1 MRAIGGLIVEHN
13 ILQARQG
20 PRAWYAVLMALPV
33 SEAPRHRLAGPAVK
47 AALLA
52 AGLLLAGPAVADEVQ
67 LPAPALDPAGP
78 VIALWRPDAPAAGEL
93 HLDWIDGEGRLVE
106 RHRITLAEPQA
117 EVAVRL
123 DLRRA
128 RAPGNRITARFRP
141 AGSGSETQAETR
153 FFIRPAPGWTQ
164 YQVLLWQDRPTAA
177 LPGLR
182 KLGITGTKLLRP
194 LSQAGRD
201 AAEQRMALGV
211 RWYTENLATDFY
223 APYHR
228 WMAGRSVT
236 WLFDQVKAR
245 QRRDPDDLTVFH
257 RQPGLSDP
265 AWLATIEAR
274 LTEIARAQAPF
285 RPLFHNLAD
294 ESGIADLAAAWD
306 FDLSPSSLQGMRAWL
321 MERHGSLAALNRA
334 WGTDFPAW
342 EAVTPALTR
351 DALRSEAAVPS
362 WMEFKA
368 WMDVAF
374 ARAVRAGTNAIHRG
388 DPEALAALEGAQT
401 PGWGGYDY
409 GQLAPAV
416 DAMEIYDLGNAIEI
430 ARSLNPQLR
439 VLVTCFGADAAERHR
454 LWRAWLLGAQG
465 TIIWDEDGS
474 VSGPDGQPGPRG
486 ASLAPIWREQT
497 GALGAQLLE
506 AQPAA
511 GQVAILYSQASFRM
525 TWLLDRRPGGDA
537 WVERDAEAEGADN
550 SWRAATRRAAQ
561 ALAGLGA
568 QPRWITPE
576 ALLAGELTRDGTRLL
591 VLPHSIALSNEEV
604 AAVRRFAEAGG
615 LILADVPPGER
626 DALGRPRDAAPF
638 ADLVATRRLRLPAS
652 LQAEK
657 APPDEMA
664 ALLAEAGVHPP
675 VVLLDATGRP
685 AENLDIRLFRSGGM
699 MIAGL
704 QRQDGADGERAVELR
719 LPERLWVRS
728 LRDGAPA
735 ALTDRLVLQLG
746 PIEPVLLALSAAPLP
761 APTLSGPAQAAL
773 GDLVTFRLG
782 LDGPATAAA
791 HVVQLDVVGP
801 TGQVVPVASGT
812 VRVPPG
818 GSHWHLPLALGD
830 MTGQWQVHATDVLS
844 GRAAV
849 ATLQVH

>member
-1 MRAIGGLIVEHN
+1 MT
-13 ILQARQG
+13 LQ
-20 PRAWYAVLMALPV
+20 
-33 SEAPRHRLAGPAVK
+33 SRLVT
-47 AALLA
+47 ALLA
-52 AGLLLAGPAVADEVQ
+52 LLACPAVADEVR
-67 LPAPALDPAGP
+67 LPALALDPTGP
-78 VIALWRPDAPAAGEL
+78 VIALWRPSAPASGEL
-93 HLDWIDGEGRLVE
+93 QLDWTQGDGHLVE

-117 EVAVRL
+117 EIAIRI

-128 RAPGNRITARFRP
+128 RAPVNLITARFNP
-141 AGSGSETQAETR
+141 AGSDVETQAEAR
-153 FFIRPAPGWTQ
+153 FFVRPAPGWTQ
-164 YQVLLWQDRPTAA
+164 YQVILWQDAPASAMPVLHR
-177 LPGLR
+177 
-182 KLGITGTKLLRP
+182 LGITGTKLFRP

-201 AAEQRMALGV
+201 GAEQRLAAGL

-228 WMAGRSVT
+228 WMPGRSVT
-236 WLFDQVKAR
+236 WLFDQTKAR
-245 QRRDPDDLTVFH
+245 HRRNPDDLTVFH
-257 RQPGLSDP
+257 RQPSLSDP
-265 AWLATIEAR
+265 VWLGTVETR
-274 LTEIARAQAPF
+274 LTEIARAQAPY

-306 FDLSPSSLQGMRAWL
+306 FDLSPSSLEGMRVWL
-321 MERHGSLAALNRA
+321 KERHGSLAALNRA
-334 WGTDFPAW
+334 WETAFPTW

-368 WMDVAF
+368 WMDVVF

-388 DPEALAALEGAQT
+388 DPEALAALEGAQA

-416 DAMEIYDLGNAIEI
+416 DAMEIYDMGNAIEI
-430 ARSLNPQLR
+430 ARSLNPKLR
-439 VLVTCFGADAAERHR
+439 VLVTCFGVDAAEQHH
-454 LWRAWLLGAQG
+454 LWRVWLLGAQG

-474 VSGPDGQPGPRG
+474 VAGPDGQPGPRG
-486 ASLAPIWREQT
+486 ALFAPIWREQT

-506 AQPAA
+506 AQPAP

-550 SWRAATRRAAQ
+550 PWRAATRRAAR

-568 QPRWITPE
+568 QTRWITPE
-576 ALLAGELTRDGTRLL
+576 ALLAGELTRDGTRVL

-604 AAVRRFAEAGG
+604 AAVRGFAEAGG

-626 DALGRPRDAAPF
+626 DALGRPRNAAPF
-638 ADLVATRRLRLPAS
+638 SDLIASRRLRLPAS
-652 LQAEK
+652 LQAKE
-657 APPDEMA
+657 APPGEMA
-664 ALLAEAGVHPP
+664 ALLAEAGAHPP
-675 VVLLDATGRP
+675 LALLDATGRP
-685 AENLDIRLFRSGGM
+685 AANLNIRLFRSGGM
-699 MIAGL
+699 TIAGI
-704 QRQDGADGERAVELR
+704 QRQEGAEGERLMELR

-735 ALTDRLVLQLG
+735 VFTDRLVLQLG

-761 APTLSGPAQAAL
+761 APTLSGPARAAL

-782 LDGPATAAA
+782 LDGPASAAA
-791 HVVQLDVVGP
+791 HVARLEVFGP
-801 TGQVVPVASGT
+801 TGQVVPAASGT

-818 GSHWHLPLALGD
+818 GSLWHLPLAPGD
-830 MTGQWQVHATDVLS
+830 VPGHWQVRVTDVVS

-849 ATLQVH
+849 ATLEVR

>member
-1 MRAIGGLIVEHN
+1 MT
-13 ILQARQG
+13 LQ
-20 PRAWYAVLMALPV
+20 
-33 SEAPRHRLAGPAVK
+33 SRLVT
-47 AALLA
+47 ALLA
-52 AGLLLAGPAVADEVQ
+52 AGLLLACPAVADEVR
-67 LPAPALDPAGP
+67 LPALALDPTGP
-78 VIALWRPDAPAAGEL
+78 VIALWRPSAPASGEL
-93 HLDWIDGEGRLVE
+93 QLDWTQGDGRLVE

-117 EVAVRL
+117 EIAIRI

-128 RAPGNRITARFRP
+128 RAPVNLITARFRP
-141 AGSGSETQAETR
+141 ASSDAETQAEAR
-153 FFIRPAPGWTQ
+153 FFVRPAPGWTQ
-164 YQVLLWQDRPTAA
+164 YQVILWQNAPASAMPA
-177 LPGLR
+177 LHR
-182 KLGITGTKLLRP
+182 LGITGTKLFRP

-201 AAEQRMALGV
+201 GAEQRMAAGL

-228 WMAGRSVT
+228 WMLGRSVT
-236 WLFDQVKAR
+236 WLFEQTKTR
-245 QRRDPDDLTVFH
+245 HRRNPDDLTVFH
-257 RQPGLSDP
+257 RQPSLSDP

-274 LTEIARAQAPF
+274 LTEVARSQAPY

-321 MERHGSLAALNRA
+321 KERHGSLAALNRA
-334 WGTDFPAW
+334 WQTAFPTW

-351 DALRSEAAVPS
+351 DVLRSEAAVPS

-388 DPEALAALEGAQT
+388 DPEALAALEGAQV

-430 ARSLNPQLR
+430 ARSLNPDLR
-439 VLVTCFGADAAERHR
+439 VLVTSFDANEAEQHR
-454 LWRAWLLGAQG
+454 LWHAWLLGAQG

-474 VSGPDGQPGPRG
+474 VAGPDGRPGPRG
-486 ASLAPIWREQT
+486 ALFAPMWREQT

-506 AQPAA
+506 AQPAP

-525 TWLLDRRPGGDA
+525 TWLLDRRPSGDA

-550 SWRAATRRAAQ
+550 PWRAATRRAAR

-576 ALLAGELTRDGTRLL
+576 ALSAGELTRDGTRLL

-604 AAVRRFAEAGG
+604 AAVRGFAEAGG

-626 DALGRPRDAAPF
+626 DALGRPRNAAPF

-652 LQAEK
+652 LQAET
-657 APPDEMA
+657 APPGEMA
-664 ALLAEAGVHPP
+664 TLLAEAGVHPP
-675 VVLLDATGRP
+675 LALLDATGRP
-685 AENLDIRLFRSGGM
+685 AADLDIRLFRSGGM
-699 MIAGL
+699 MIAGI
-704 QRQDGADGERAVELR
+704 QRQDGAEGDRPMELR
-719 LPERLWVRS
+719 LPGRLWVRS

-735 ALTDRLVLQLG
+735 VLTDRLVLQLG

-782 LDGPATAAA
+782 LDGPASAAA
-791 HVVQLDVVGP
+791 HVVRLEIVGP

-818 GSHWHLPLALGD
+818 GSLWHLPLAPGD
-830 MTGQWQVHATDVLS
+830 VPGHWQVRVTDVVS

-849 ATLQVH
+849 ATLEVR

>member
-1 MRAIGGLIVEHN
+1 MKRHAI
-13 ILQARQG
+13 
-20 PRAWYAVLMALPV
+20 
-33 SEAPRHRLAGPAVK
+33 RLDVPAVK
-47 AALLA
+47 TALLA
-52 AGLLLAGPAVADEVQ
+52 VGLLLAAPAVADEVL
-67 LPAPALDPAGP
+67 LPAPALDPTGP
-78 VIALWRPDAPAAGEL
+78 VIALWRADAPASGEL
-93 HLDWIDGEGRLVE
+93 HLDWTEAEGHLVE

-117 EVAVRL
+117 EISIRL

-128 RAPGNRITARFRP
+128 RAPANWIMARFRP
-141 AGSGSETQAETR
+141 TGSGAETQAEAR
-153 FFIRPAPGWTQ
+153 FFVRPAPGWTQ
-164 YQVLLWQDRPTAA
+164 YQVILWQDRPAAA

-182 KLGITGTKLLRP
+182 RLGITGSKLLRP

-201 AAEQRMALGV
+201 GAEERMAVGL

-228 WMAGRSVT
+228 WMPGRSVT
-236 WLFDQVKAR
+236 WLFDHTKAR
-245 QRRDPDDLTVFH
+245 HRRNPDDLTVFH
-257 RQPGLSDP
+257 RQPSLSDP

-274 LTEIARAQAPF
+274 LTEIARSQAPY

-306 FDLSPSSLQGMRAWL
+306 FDLSPFSLEAMRAWL
-321 MERHGSLAALNRA
+321 KERHGSLAALNRA
-334 WGTDFPAW
+334 WGTDFPTW

-388 DPEALAALEGAQT
+388 DPEALAAFEGAQV

-416 DAMEIYDLGNAIEI
+416 DVMEIYDDGNAIEI
-430 ARSLNPQLR
+430 ARSLNPDLR
-439 VLVTCFGADAAERHR
+439 VLVTCFGADAAEEHR
-454 LWRAWLLGAQG
+454 LWHAWLLGAQG

-474 VSGPDGQPGPRG
+474 VVGPDGQPGPRG
-486 ASLAPIWREQT
+486 ALFAPMWREQT

-506 AQPAA
+506 AQPVP

-537 WVERDAEAEGADN
+537 WVERDAEAETADN
-550 SWRAATRRAAQ
+550 PWRAATRRAAR

-576 ALLAGELTRDGTRLL
+576 ALSSGELTRDGTRIL
-591 VLPHSIALSNEEV
+591 VLPHSIALANEEV
-604 AAVRRFAEAGG
+604 AAVRGFAEAGG
-615 LILADVPPGER
+615 LILADLPPGER
-626 DALGRPRDAAPF
+626 DALGRRRNAPPF
-638 ADLVATRRLRLPAS
+638 ADLVANRRLRLPAS

-657 APPDEMA
+657 APPGEIA

-675 VVLLDATGRP
+675 LALLDPTGRP
-685 AENLDIRLFRSGGM
+685 AADLDIRLFRSGGM
-699 MIAGL
+699 MIAGI
-704 QRQDGADGERAVELR
+704 QRQEGAEGKRPVELR
-719 LPERLWVRS
+719 LPGRLWVRS
-728 LRDGAPA
+728 LRDDTPA
-735 ALTDRLVLQLG
+735 ALTDRLVLQPG

-761 APTLSGPAQAAL
+761 APTLSGPGQAAL

-782 LDGPATAAA
+782 LDRPASAAA
-791 HVVQLDVVGP
+791 HVMRLDVVGP
-801 TGQVVPVASGT
+801 KGQVVPVASGT

-818 GSHWHLPLALGD
+818 GTLWHLPLALDD
-830 MTGQWQVHATDVLS
+830 MLGQWQVRATDVVS
-844 GRAAV
+844 GQAAV

>member
-1 MRAIGGLIVEHN
+1 VLVPPWKCLVAPEIFGAAHKVAIAVEH
-13 ILQARQG
+13 
-20 PRAWYAVLMALPV
+20 YTM
-33 SEAPRHRLAGPAVK
+33 RLAAPAAK
-47 AALLA
+47 TALVA
-52 AGLLLAGPAVADEVQ
+52 AGLLLAGPAVADEV
-67 LPAPALDPAGP
+67 LFPAPALDPTGP
-78 VIALWRPDAPAAGEL
+78 IIALWRPDTPSSGEL
-93 HLDWIDGEGRLVE
+93 QLDWTDGEGRLVE
-106 RHRITLAEPQA
+106 RHHITLAEPQA
-117 EVAVRL
+117 EIAVRL

-128 RAPGNRITARFRP
+128 RAPGNLIKARFRP
-141 AGSGSETQAETR
+141 AGSDTETQAEAR
-153 FFIRPAPGWTQ
+153 FFVRPAPGWTQ
-164 YQVLLWQDRPTAA
+164 YQVILWQDAPAA
-177 LPGLR
+177 AMPALHR
-182 KLGITGTKLLRP
+182 LGITGTKLFQP

-201 AAEQRMALGV
+201 GAEQRMAAGL

-236 WLFDQVKAR
+236 WLFDQTKAR
-245 QRRDPDDLTVFH
+245 HRQNPDDLTIFH
-257 RQPGLSDP
+257 RQPSLSDP

-274 LTEIARAQAPF
+274 LTEIARAQAPY

-306 FDLSPSSLQGMRAWL
+306 FDLSPSSLHGMRAWL
-321 MERHGSLAALNRA
+321 KERYGSLDALNRA
-334 WGTDFPAW
+334 WGTDFPTW
-342 EAVTPALTR
+342 ERVTPALTR

-388 DPEALAALEGAQT
+388 DQEALAALEGAQV

-409 GQLAPAV
+409 GQLAHAV

-430 ARSLNPQLR
+430 ARSLNPDLR
-439 VLVTCFGADAAERHR
+439 VLFTCFGADAAELHR
-454 LWRAWLLGAQG
+454 LWRVWLLGAQG

-474 VSGPDGQPGPRG
+474 VAGPDGRPGPRG
-486 ASLAPIWREQT
+486 TLFAPLWREQT

-506 AQPAA
+506 ARPAP

-550 SWRAATRRAAQ
+550 AWRAATRRAER

-576 ALLAGELTRDGTRLL
+576 ALSAGELTRDGTRLL

-604 AAVRRFAEAGG
+604 AAVRGFAEAGG

-626 DALGRPRDAAPF
+626 DALGRVRNTAPF

-652 LQAEK
+652 LQAEE
-657 APPDEMA
+657 ALPGEMA

-675 VVLLDATGRP
+675 LALLDATGRP
-685 AENLDIRLFRSGGM
+685 AAGVDIRLFRSGGM
-699 MIAGL
+699 VIAGI
-704 QRQDGADGERAVELR
+704 QRQDGAEGERPMELR

-728 LRDGAPA
+728 LRAGAPA
-735 ALTDRLVLQLG
+735 VLTDRLILQLG

-761 APTLSGPAQAAL
+761 APTLSGPARATL

-782 LDGPATAAA
+782 LDAPVVAEA
-791 HVVQLDVVGP
+791 HVMRLEVVGP

-812 VRVPPG
+812 VRVPPDG
-818 GSHWHLPLALGD
+818 NLWHLPLALGD
-830 MTGQWQVHATDVLS
+830 MRGQWQVRATDILS

-849 ATLQVH
+849 ATIEVD

>member
-1 MRAIGGLIVEHN
+1 MT
-13 ILQARQG
+13 LQ
-20 PRAWYAVLMALPV
+20 
-33 SEAPRHRLAGPAVK
+33 SRLVI
-47 AALLA
+47 ALLA
-52 AGLLLAGPAVADEVQ
+52 AGLLLAGPAVADEVR
-67 LPAPALDPAGP
+67 LPAPALDPTGP
-78 VIALWRPDAPAAGEL
+78 VIALWRPSAPASGEL
-93 HLDWIDGEGRLVE
+93 ELDWTQGDGHLVE
-106 RHRITLAEPQA
+106 RHRITLAEPEA
-117 EVAVRL
+117 EIAIRI

-128 RAPGNRITARFRP
+128 RAPMNLITARFRP
-141 AGSGSETQAETR
+141 AGSDAETQAEAR
-153 FFIRPAPGWTQ
+153 FFVRPAPGWTQ
-164 YQVLLWQDRPTAA
+164 YQVILWQDASASAMPA
-177 LPGLR
+177 LHR
-182 KLGITGTKLLRP
+182 LGITGTKLFRP

-201 AAEQRMALGV
+201 GAEQRMAAGL

-228 WMAGRSVT
+228 WMPGRSVT
-236 WLFDQVKAR
+236 WLFDQTKVR
-245 QRRDPDDLTVFH
+245 HRRNPDDLTVFH
-257 RQPGLSDP
+257 RQPSLSDP

-274 LTEIARAQAPF
+274 LTEIARSQAPY

-306 FDLSPSSLQGMRAWL
+306 FDLSPSSLEGMRVWL
-321 MERHGSLAALNRA
+321 KERHGSLAALNRA
-334 WGTDFPAW
+334 WETAFPTW

-388 DPEALAALEGAQT
+388 DPEALAALEGAQA

-416 DAMEIYDLGNAIEI
+416 DAMEIYDMGNAIEI
-430 ARSLNPQLR
+430 ARSLNPNLR
-439 VLVTCFGADAAERHR
+439 VLVTCFGTDAAEQHH
-454 LWRAWLLGAQG
+454 LWRVWLLGAQG

-474 VSGPDGQPGPRG
+474 VAGPDGQPGPRG
-486 ASLAPIWREQT
+486 ALFAPIWREQT

-506 AQPAA
+506 AQPAP
-511 GQVAILYSQASFRM
+511 GQVAILYSQASLRM

-550 SWRAATRRAAQ
+550 PWRAATRRAAR

-576 ALLAGELTRDGTRLL
+576 TLLAGELTRDGTRVL

-604 AAVRRFAEAGG
+604 AAVRGFAEAGG

-626 DALGRPRDAAPF
+626 DALGRPRNAAPF
-638 ADLVATRRLRLPAS
+638 VDLIASGRLRLPAS

-657 APPDEMA
+657 APPREMA
-664 ALLAEAGVHPP
+664 ALLAEAGVHLPLT
-675 VVLLDATGRP
+675 VLDATGE
-685 AENLDIRLFRSGGM
+685 AATDLDIRLFRSDDLL
-699 MIAGL
+699 IAGI
-704 QRQDGADGERAVELR
+704 QRQDGVESERALELR

-728 LRDGAPA
+728 VREGTPA
-735 ALTDRLVLQLG
+735 TLTDRLVLQLG

-761 APTLSGPAQAAL
+761 APTVSGPAQAAL

-782 LDGPATAAA
+782 LDGPAAAAA
-791 HVVQLDVVGP
+791 HVVRLEVVGP
-801 TGQVVPVASGT
+801 TGQVVPVASRT

-818 GSHWHLPLALGD
+818 GSLWHLPLALGD
-830 MTGQWQVHATDVLS
+830 VPGHWQVRVTDVVS

-849 ATLQVH
+849 ATLEVR

>member
-1 MRAIGGLIVEHN
+1 MT
-13 ILQARQG
+13 LQ
-20 PRAWYAVLMALPV
+20 
-33 SEAPRHRLAGPAVK
+33 SRLVT
-47 AALLA
+47 ALLA
-52 AGLLLAGPAVADEVQ
+52 TGLLAGPAAADEVR
-67 LPAPALDPAGP
+67 LPALALDSTGP
-78 VIALWRPDAPAAGEL
+78 VIALWRPTAPASGEL
-93 HLDWIDGEGRLVE
+93 QLDWTDGEGRLVE
-106 RHRITLAEPQA
+106 RHHITVTEPQVEIA
-117 EVAVRL
+117 IRI

-128 RAPGNRITARFRP
+128 RAPVNLITARFRP
-141 AGSGSETQAETR
+141 AGSGVETQAEAR
-153 FFIRPAPGWTQ
+153 FFVRPAPGWTQ
-164 YQVLLWQDRPTAA
+164 YQVILWQDAA
-177 LPGLR
+177 ASAMPALHR
-182 KLGITGTKLLRP
+182 LGITGTKLFHP
-194 LSQAGRD
+194 LSQAGR
-201 AAEQRMALGV
+201 AGAEQRMAAGL

-228 WMAGRSVT
+228 WMPGRSVT
-236 WLFDQVKAR
+236 WLFDQTKVR
-245 QRRDPDDLTVFH
+245 HRRNPDDLTVFH
-257 RQPGLSDP
+257 RQPSLSDP

-274 LTEIARAQAPF
+274 LTEIARSQAPY

-306 FDLSPSSLQGMRAWL
+306 FDLSPSSLEGMRVWL
-321 MERHGSLAALNRA
+321 KERHGSLAALNRA
-334 WGTDFPAW
+334 WGTAFPTW
-342 EAVTPALTR
+342 EAVMPALTR

-388 DPEALAALEGAQT
+388 DPEALAALEGAQA

-416 DAMEIYDLGNAIEI
+416 DAMEIYDMGNAIEI
-430 ARSLNPQLR
+430 ARSLNPNLR
-439 VLVTCFGADAAERHR
+439 VLVTCFGADAAEQHH
-454 LWRAWLLGAQG
+454 LWRVWLLGAQG

-474 VSGPDGQPGPRG
+474 VAGPHGQPGPR
-486 ASLAPIWREQT
+486 AALFAPIWREQT

-506 AQPAA
+506 AQPAP

-550 SWRAATRRAAQ
+550 PWRAATRRAAR

-576 ALLAGELTRDGTRLL
+576 GLLAGELTRDGTRVL
-591 VLPHSIALSNEEV
+591 VLPHSIALSSEEV
-604 AAVRRFAEAGG
+604 AAVRGFAEAGG
-615 LILADVPPGER
+615 VILADVPPAER
-626 DALGRPRDAAPF
+626 DALGRPRNAAPF

-652 LQAEK
+652 LQVEK
-657 APPDEMA
+657 APPGEMA

-675 VVLLDATGRP
+675 LALLDATGRP
-685 AENLDIRLFRSGGM
+685 AADLNIRLFRSGGM
-699 MIAGL
+699 MIAGI
-704 QRQDGADGERAVELR
+704 QRQEGAEGERPVELR

-735 ALTDRLVLQLG
+735 VLTDRLVLQLG

-761 APTLSGPAQAAL
+761 APTLSGPAQATL

-782 LDGPATAAA
+782 LDGPPSAEA
-791 HVVQLDVVGP
+791 HVVRLEVFGP
-801 TGQVVPVASGT
+801 RGQVVPVASGT

-818 GSHWHLPLALGD
+818 GSLWHLPLAPGD
-830 MTGQWQVHATDVLS
+830 VPGHWQVRVTDVVS
-844 GRAAV
+844 GQAAI
-849 ATLQVH
+849 ATLEVR